1 MSYYGEDELIR
12 ALQKYD
18 IIEAFQNKDFFALE
32 KIGVTAGNFTFTNS
46 DSIEFTV
53 YTKDDNLYTIELKQE
68 EFKR

>member
-1 MSYYGEDELIR
+1 MSYWGADELVR

-18 IIEAFQNKDFFALE
+18 IIEALQNKDFFALDR
-32 KIGVTAGNFTFTNS
+32 IGVTVGNFTFTNS

-68 EFKR
+68 EFKG

>member
-1 MSYYGEDELIR
+1 MSYYGTDELIR

-32 KIGVTAGNFTFTNS
+32 RLGVIAGNFTFTDS

-53 YTKDDNLYTIELKQE
+53 YTKDDNLYTIKLKQE